1 MQTQRKLVERAATQA
16 SIAPVAQAAN
26 DSTAGAEKKAATD
39 AGLRYVTDSS
49 PGIRRVLRK
58 DGFAYLFSG
67 NAVRDTATLAR
78 IRQLVIPPAWT
89 DVWIC
94 TLDNGHLQAT
104 GRDARGR
111 KQYRYHTR
119 WRETRDESKFEN
131 LAEFVRVLPAIRNR
145 VTADLDL
152 AGLPRERVLAAVVRL
167 LETTSIRI
175 GNRKYA
181 RDNGSFGLTTFR
193 NRHVRIRGE
202 KMQFDF
208 RGKSGVQHHIEL
220 DDKQLAHI
228 VQRCRDLPGY
238 ELFQYVDEAG
248 AIRNVTSSDVN
259 DYLASIA
266 GGAYTAKHFR
276 TWAGTLLMA
285 FALRQQEAPTS
296 PTKAKRNVAAA
307 VRLVAAKLG
316 NTPAIC
322 RRCYVHPAI
331 IDSYVEAGAVPV
343 LSGSRLNGKG
353 FDHRF
358 SRRDELSVLKAL
370 RSRTMPRTG
379 ASGEIRKGELQK
391 GTGRGERI

>member
-1 MQTQRKLVERAATQA
+1 VKQPGIVLVR
-16 SIAPVAQAAN
+16 QAAN
-26 DSTAGAEKKAATD
+26 DPNAGPEEKAATE
-39 AGLRYVTDSS
+39 AGLRYVTDSD
-49 PGIRRVLRK
+49 PGIRRVMRRN
-58 DGFAYLFSG
+58 GFAYVLPSRKT
-67 NAVRDTATLAR
+67 VRDAPALAR
-78 IRQLVIPPAWT
+78 IKGLVIPPAWT

-94 TLDNGHLQAT
+94 QIANGHLQAT

-119 WRETRDESKFEN
+119 WREARDESKFDN
-131 LAEFVRVLPAIRNR
+131 LSDFVRVLPSIRNR
-145 VTADLDL
+145 VSADLEL
-152 AGLPRERVLAAVVRL
+152 PGLPRSRVLAAVVRL

-208 RGKSGVQHHIEL
+208 RGKSGVQHSIEL
-220 DDKQLAHI
+220 NDKQLAHI
-228 VQRCRDLPGY
+228 VKRCRDLPGY
-238 ELFQYVDEAG
+238 ELFQYVDETG
-248 AIRNVTSSDVN
+248 AIRNVDSSDVN
-259 DYLASIA
+259 DYLAEIA
-266 GGAYTAKHFR
+266 GDEYTAKHFR

-285 FALRQQEAPTS
+285 FALRQQEEPTS

-307 VRLVAAKLG
+307 VKLVASKLG

-331 IDSYVEAGAVPV
+331 IDSYVEDGAVPV
-343 LSGSRLNGKG
+343 LSGSRLEEKG
-353 FDHRF
+353 TDHRF

-370 RSRTMPRTG
+370 HQRRSAKSDQKKLGGLARIPAQQARAG
-379 ASGEIRKGELQK
+379 ASPLQS
-391 GTGRGERI
+391 